1 MSDTKKKKSKKKIVI
16 IAVLAVIALAAVAA
30 KYALGD
36 AGSSAVS
43 VSAGS
48 VERMDLEQTVA
59 IKGTVK
65 GSDSADVYSS
75 SQNKVTAVLVEEGD
89 TVAAGQVLATLEADD
104 VSNSLA
110 QAQLTLS
117 DAQRTCETSKTL
129 YEEGAISK
137 EEYLKAETAYESAR
151 LSVEALQKTE
161 DYSIKSPI
169 AGTVTRVNT
178 TAGKLASSNIS
189 DPAFV
194 IENIDDLQME
204 VKVSEYDISSIKLGQ
219 SATITAEVLGNDTVT
234 GTVSHISPTGEAKET
249 GSNSMVI
256 PVTID
261 IDKGDSYLIAGV
273 TAKATILIDKREGV
287 LAVPIDAVLE
297 DANSGESY
305 VFVINDESKLEKKVV
320 EVGLEGD
327 LYVEIAN
334 GLTEGQQVVLAPE
347 MTYTDG
353 MLVSVE

>member
-16 IAVLAVIALAAVAA
+16 IAVLAVLVVATAAA
-30 KYALGD
+30 KLVLGG
-36 AGSSAVS
+36 AGASAVS
-43 VSAGS
+43 ANACS
-48 VERMDLEQTVA
+48 VERMDIEQTVT

-89 TVAAGQVLATLEADD
+89 TVTAGQVLASLEADD
-104 VSNSLA
+104 VSDAIA
-110 QAQLTLS
+110 QAELALS

-129 YEEGAISK
+129 YEEGAIAK

-151 LSVEALQKTE
+151 LSLQALQKSD

-169 AGTVTRVNT
+169 SGTVTEVNT
-178 TAGKLASSNIS
+178 TEGKLGSSNIS
-189 DPAFV
+189 APAFV
-194 IENIDDLQME
+194 IENLDNLQME
-204 VKVSEYDISSIKLGQ
+204 VKVSEYDISKIKLGQ
-219 SATITAEVLGNDTVT
+219 SATITAEVLGNGTVS
-234 GTVSHISPTGEAKET
+234 GIVSHISPTGEAKEA
-249 GSNSMVI
+249 GSSSMVI

-273 TAKATILIDKREGV
+273 TAKATILIDKRKGV

-297 DANSGESY
+297 DAGSGESY
-305 VFVINDESKLEKKVV
+305 VFVINDESKLEKKLV
-320 EVGLEGD
+320 EVGLESER
-327 LYVEIAN
+327 YVEIVS
-334 GLTEGQQVVLAPE
+334 GLAEGQRVVLAPDT
-347 MTYTDG
+347 TYTDG